1 MKSFKQVAEELTPKF
16 ERATKT
22 DTVYTGQINGK
33 TWVVPHTFHADDKK
47 TPMRHAI
54 VVSPTHVLH
63 NNPTLTPEESA
74 RVHSHIKDIHGGQD
88 STRLGNLDEERQLAL
103 HLGMTKSDRP
113 QPSKEVPA
121 IKKAETHY
129 KHTHKLVPG
138 TPEHQAERDKYRH
151 AALYASRQ
159 AATLAFARKR
169 GIIKERTIN
178 TGSLKFNK
186 IANSKPIT
194 YNSFGKIMKENTLE
208 EGRPI
213 RGDVFSHHQTLIA
226 KKTFRM
232 PDAMLGVM
240 GGPSKED
247 SRKHLKKIGWTQKQ
261 IHDHEHAQFAEEVNM
276 VQEHVWKVTDHLGHT
291 HEVEAKD
298 HSEAKKKTVS
308 VGGVHPQGIPM
319 THWHKV
325 RIEKKNLEEKVLT
338 PAETD
343 KKEEMVKSMKKGIQG
358 FKERYGKDAKS
369 VMYATATKQAKHL
382 AEGIE
387 PLDESFMSTYTR
399 NENANRHTANIVHLA
414 KHFGDAADQS
424 QAKFY
429 AQELKKHG
437 HNIHHEAQYKL
448 HEKLFPKA
456 LAAHHMKEATEGLKP
471 LTQYTYVPNRG
482 HFVGGKKGD
491 RAFLKH
497 QAEYTKRKKITPVKE
512 DVEQLD
518 ESEKILKGFVPQW
531 KAADKEHALKLA
543 ALKKK
548 QKSISIFVKEK
559 SEQLDELKMPKFG
572 FVDRHVLGATHRGI
586 VKNVHGMAHS
596 ELSFLHK
603 NHGDRPDPKGSPAEF
618 QHHAIKRELNKRGDA
633 EGTHK
638 PMDKSKFVKKNL
650 EESQQTHSDTFNTI
664 KRVLRE
670 NYMMQD
676 RRFQGGY
683 EIPHSTHTEYHAWG
697 QVTHHSDAEAKA
709 DRDAKAKEW
718 KQQGHKV
725 TKHRSTNA
733 IYDPDGPFTT
743 SGTVYSAR
751 KHHAQ

>member
-226 KKTFRM
+226 KKTLRM

-247 SRKHLKKIGWTQKQ
+247 SREHLKKMGWTQKQ

-319 THWHKV
+319 TQWHKV

-369 VMYATATKQAKHL
+369 VMYATATKQAKQL
-382 AEGIE
+382 AEE
-387 PLDESFMSTYTR
+387 LHAYD
-399 NENANRHTANIVHLA
+399 VHHKG
-414 KHFGDAADQS
+414 KHIDTI
-424 QAKFY
+424 FY
-429 AQELKKHG
+429 G
-437 HNIHHEAQYKL
+437 HHEPVEEVKKSLINHDGYRPDITVRKQ
-448 HEKLFPKA
+448 PKA
-456 LAAHHMKEATEGLKP
+456 
-471 LTQYTYVPNRG
+471 
-482 HFVGGKKGD
+482 KKL
-491 RAFLKH
+491 REEI
-497 QAEYTKRKKITPVKE
+497 Q
-512 DVEQLD
+512 QLD